1 MLSLKVNKN
10 RSTTTLKCL
19 IVRAIE
25 KALSILHF
33 LPDNIRFLFFCS
45 CLLFFF
51 SFITLF
57 LPYFIILPFFLVINF
72 SCKISNKAVANNH
85 NPLRC
90 DKCHIW
96 VHMKFSK
103 KDLQIFGKKPFGQN
117 LIDQVNGTM
126 DDPSSEA
133 VCNKYYGPCE
143 ISSLLNNS

>member
-1 MLSLKVNKN
+1 MPD
-10 RSTTTLKCL
+10 
-19 IVRAIE
+19 RAIE
-25 KALSILHF
+25 KTLSILHF
-33 LPDNIRFLFFCS
+33 LPDNIRFLLFCS

-51 SFITLF
+51 SFITFF

-90 DKCHIW
+90 DKYHIW
-96 VHMKFSK
+96 VHMKFNI

>member
-1 MLSLKVNKN
+1 MPD
-10 RSTTTLKCL
+10 
-19 IVRAIE
+19 RAIE
-25 KALSILHF
+25 KTLSILHF
-33 LPDNIRFLFFCS
+33 LPDNIRFLLFCS

-57 LPYFIILPFFLVINF
+57 LPYFIILLFFLVINF

-96 VHMKFSK
+96 VHMKFNK

-117 LIDQVNGTM
+117 LIDQVNGIM

>member
-1 MLSLKVNKN
+1 MLSLKVNKS

-19 IVRAIE
+19 ILRAIE
-25 KALSILHF
+25 KTLSILHF
-33 LPDNIRFLFFCS
+33 LPDNIRFLLFCS

-51 SFITLF
+51 SFITFF

-90 DKCHIW
+90 DKYHIW
-96 VHMKFSK
+96 VHMKFNK

>member
-1 MLSLKVNKN
+1 MPD
-10 RSTTTLKCL
+10 
-19 IVRAIE
+19 RAIE
-25 KALSILHF
+25 KTLSILHF
-33 LPDNIRFLFFCS
+33 LPDNIRFLLFCS

-57 LPYFIILPFFLVINF
+57 LPYFIILLFFLVINF

-117 LIDQVNGTM
+117 LIDQVNGIM